1 MEAAGFLYSD
11 ILTQEMRFKAGEDKM
26 RTDLV
31 AAMEEGKQYSVAQH
45 LWTTMLVSIVS
56 NPLLPFVP
64 SLVD

>member
-1 MEAAGFLYSD
+1 
-11 ILTQEMRFKAGEDKM
+11 MRIKAGEDKM